1 MEKTSAKVVTVSQ
14 WERIP
19 YFVHGFGTRE
29 WKLSDFGKHPSL
41 AKFKPIFLH
50 QIHSAII
57 HVIRDFPEKE
67 RSGDAMLTDR
77 PGLLLVIK
85 TADCLPV
92 LIADKDGRAVAAVH
106 CGWRST
112 SQRLVQKVAE
122 NLKKNFGCDP
132 SSLLVAF
139 GPAIGSNCY
148 EVGEDVRKEFKKNG
162 LDGKVF
168 RPHPQRKDKL
178 LLDLRLS
185 NRYQLREKGVMD
197 SNLYTVDMCTHC
209 ESEFLSY
216 RRDGVTKRRL
226 YSFIGLISCG

>member
-1 MEKTSAKVVTVSQ
+1 VKEVYGKIVTVSQ
-14 WERIP
+14 WEKFP
-19 YFVHGFGTRE
+19 FFVHGFGTRE
-29 WKLSDFGKHPSL
+29 WKLSDFGTHP
-41 AKFKPIFLH
+41 AVMKFKPVFLH
-50 QIHSAII
+50 QIHSDII
-57 HVIRDFPEKE
+57 HVIREIPEKK

-92 LIADKDGRAVAAVH
+92 LMADKDGRAIAAVH

-122 NLKKNFGCDP
+122 YLKRNFGCDP

-139 GPAIGSNCY
+139 GPAIGGHCY
-148 EVGEDVRKEFKKNG
+148 EVGEDVRKEFEKNG

-168 RPHPQRKDKL
+168 RSHPQRKEKL

-185 NRYQLREKGVMD
+185 NKYQLREKGVMD
-197 SNLYTVDMCTHC
+197 SNMSAVDICTHC
-209 ESEFLSY
+209 ENEFLSY
-216 RRDGVTKRRL
+216 RRDGVTKRRM
-226 YSFIGLISCG
+226 YSFIGLVP